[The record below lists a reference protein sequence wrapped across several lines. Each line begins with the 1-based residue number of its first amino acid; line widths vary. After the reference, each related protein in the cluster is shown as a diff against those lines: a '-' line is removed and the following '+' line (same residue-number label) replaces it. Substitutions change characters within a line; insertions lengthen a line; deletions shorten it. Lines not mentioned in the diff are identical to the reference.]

1 MTATPTSDFKAY
13 GGEKSVPMKSWGKN
27 DILVYQNFGCLAL
40 SAKPLPNEEL
50 NRVFRGAVVLL
61 NGVL

>member
-13 GGEKSVPMKSWGKN
+13 GGGKICSHETMGKN
-27 DILVYQNFGCLAL
+27 DILVYQKFGCLAL